1 MASTVRLWFGRL
13 GLILLGLLAGAVL
26 VETVLR
32 VGALATG
39 SRQIPTT
46 PAQWQGSTLRILALG
61 DSNTYGLYVGRSAAY
76 PRIFEQMWNQQ
87 ALRPRIEVLNLGYPG
102 TNSSQVL
109 AEFDRYMTVL
119 RPDIVTLMVGA
130 NDAWTQPVPTDA
142 EASFMLSLRQWLW
155 RSLRIYRLGY
165 MIARAWENATLE
177 VVPLSDPADVSRGHG
192 IARFGGHQFVLGHRM
207 DVQRGQANWAQQA
220 DARLRKIVEAARRWD
235 VSLVLLT
242 YPSGHF
248 IYGAANDVLRQV
260 AESTGTPFVDV
271 NREFQEFCP
280 DWKCEEL
287 FPDQHPTELGHVRV
301 AQALMHFFNARLG
314 STSSR
319 LGR

>member
-61 DSNTYGLYVGRSAAY
+61 DSNTYGFYVGRSAAY

-165 MIARAWENATLE
+165 MIARAWDNATLE

-192 IARFGGHQFVLGHRM
+192 IARFGGHEFVLGHRM

-287 FPDQHPTELGHVRV
+287 LPDQHPTELGHVRV
-301 AQALMHFFNARLG
+301 AQALMHFFNGRLG